1 MKVKATMTILPFGLI
16 KEAIYDTEFTLEQK
30 NALVSEG
37 LAFEITDN
45 EINQSVVDDW
55 TAKVYPNG
63 MLVIKDGSL
72 YRANVGAGLFT
83 SATWVVGEW
92 TLKLQGL

>member
-1 MKVKATMTILPFGLI
+1 MKIKATMTIIPFGLV

-45 EINQSVVDDW
+45 EINQSLVDDW
-55 TAKVYPNG
+55 TAKAYPNG
-63 MLVIKDGSL
+63 MLALKDGNL
-72 YRANVGAGLFT
+72 YRASVGIGMFT
-83 SATWVVGEW
+83 SATWVVEEW
-92 TLKLQGL
+92 TLKIQGF